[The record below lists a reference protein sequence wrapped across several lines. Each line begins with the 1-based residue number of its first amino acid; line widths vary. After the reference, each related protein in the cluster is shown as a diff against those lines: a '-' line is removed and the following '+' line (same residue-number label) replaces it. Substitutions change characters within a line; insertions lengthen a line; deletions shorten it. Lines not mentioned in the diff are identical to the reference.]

1 MEVWEYGA
9 IRNRGMWSGSMGI
22 WSYKELGSGGVEVWE
37 YGAIRNRGMWS
48 GSMGIWSYKE

>member
-9 IRNRGMWSGSMGI
+9 IRNR
-22 WSYKELGSGGVEVWE
+22 GVEVWE

>member
-9 IRNRGMWSGSMGI
+9 IRNR
-22 WSYKELGSGGVEVWE
+22 GVEVWE

-48 GSMGIWSYKE
+48 GSMGICTYIENGVEV